1 MALPVFLKKTTA
13 GKQNQRMEDEEYEQ
27 VNVQKYEQVQEQV
40 QVQECEQ
47 VLTFSAWNS

>member
-13 GKQNQRMEDEEYEQ
+13 GEQNEQ
-27 VNVQKYEQVQEQV
+27 VKVQTYEQVQECE
-40 QVQECEQ
+40 QVQEYEQVQ